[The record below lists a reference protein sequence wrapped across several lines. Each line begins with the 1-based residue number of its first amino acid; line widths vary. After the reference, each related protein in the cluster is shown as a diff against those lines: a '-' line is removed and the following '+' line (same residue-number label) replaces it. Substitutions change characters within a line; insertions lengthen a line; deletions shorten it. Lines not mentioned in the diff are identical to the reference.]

1 MGNASSIRPRAP
13 SHRPPSLRR
22 GRPTGTTDNSLHLIH
37 HHHAAPLQGP
47 PGEKIA
53 RRGWCSCNV
62 PPPNTNQSSKTFQP
76 TQPCVVA
83 CEACCCSRWGKQ
95 ANPSASRER
104 GVRNDKHE
112 GSKRTATG
120 PISWPP
126 GSCPSC
132 PSSHALSRP
141 PPGQAW
147 NKSMPTGLGAAHHI
161 PQMISAA
168 AREISLPSWP
178 VAITPTAWHG
188 INWVYR
194 VSPGFGG
201 GGNLCIHTLPR
212 PRLDNSSSQTW
223 NG

>member
-1 MGNASSIRPRAP
+1 M
-13 SHRPPSLRR
+13 
-22 GRPTGTTDNSLHLIH
+22 
-37 HHHAAPLQGP
+37 
-47 PGEKIA
+47 
-53 RRGWCSCNV
+53 
-62 PPPNTNQSSKTFQP
+62 
-76 TQPCVVA
+76 
-83 CEACCCSRWGKQ
+83 
-95 ANPSASRER
+95 
-104 GVRNDKHE
+104 RNDKHE
-112 GSKRTATG
+112 GPKRTATG

-178 VAITPTAWHG
+178 VARTPTAWHG

-201 GGNLCIHTLPR
+201 GEGVTCAYTPCHVRGLTTAAAKLGMGRIHPPVELSWIDKQAWTRSPLLGVLR
-212 PRLDNSSSQTW
+212 PRQTAARHPSPAQPLRAGEKKSHPPSSITLEPTPHSHTH
-223 NG
+223 NPPSVPSRRTHAPHPPYLEKRTKGAMG